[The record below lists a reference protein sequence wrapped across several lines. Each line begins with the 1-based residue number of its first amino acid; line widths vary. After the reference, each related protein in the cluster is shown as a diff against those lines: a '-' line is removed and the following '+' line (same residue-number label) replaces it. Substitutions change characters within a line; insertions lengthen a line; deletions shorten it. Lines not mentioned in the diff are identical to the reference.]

1 MPLKLQQE
9 ICAHRKDADMGFRKD
24 FVWGAATSSYQVE
37 GAAQEGGKGRNI
49 WDVFCHTPGKIKDGS
64 NADTACDSYH
74 HVAED
79 VALMKELG
87 LRAYRFSVD
96 WARVLPEGTGTP
108 NEEGLAYYSRLI
120 DALLSS
126 GITPYLTLYHWELP
140 QALQERG
147 GFLSPDFPDWFA
159 GYAGLVAER
168 FSDRVTHYFTFN
180 EPQCTIGLGLGDGV
194 HAPGLTLSP
203 QETVPAAHHL
213 LLAHGAAVQALRAAA
228 KQPIQIG
235 FAPTSGQP
243 YPLTESPA
251 DIEAARRSL
260 FAIPE
265 GRRWYWNVPWFS
277 DPVILGRYPAEG
289 LARLE
294 RFLPRGWEQ
303 DLAKICQPL
312 DFYGQNIYN
321 GWCVRAGEDKNP
333 VTVDRKPGSARTAT
347 GWPVTPKALYWGPRF
362 LYERYQ
368 KPLYITENG
377 ISCCDWVSLDGKVHD
392 PGRIDFTQ
400 RYLRELRRAADEGVD
415 VRGYFHWS
423 LLDNFEWADGYTQ
436 RFGMIYVDYKT
447 QQRIPKDSF
456 YWYQQVIRTNGA
468 SL

>member
-1 MPLKLQQE
+1 
-9 ICAHRKDADMGFRKD
+9 MGFRKD

-37 GAAQEGGKGRNI
+37 GAAQEGGKGTNI

-64 NADTACDSYH
+64 NADTACDGYH

-87 LRAYRFSVD
+87 VHAYRFSVD

-108 NEEGLAYYSRLI
+108 NEEGLAFYSRLI
-120 DALLSS
+120 DELLAA

-228 KQPIQIG
+228 KQPILIG

-260 FAIPE
+260 FTIPE
-265 GRRWYWNVPWFS
+265 GSRWYWNVPWFS
-277 DPVILGRYPAEG
+277 DPVILGRYPEEG

-321 GWCVRAGEDKNP
+321 GWCVRADADGNP
-333 VTVDRKPGSARTAT
+333 VTVDREPGSARTAT

-377 ISCCDWVSLDGKVHD
+377 VSCCDWVSLDGKVHD

-400 RYLRELRRAADEGVD
+400 RYLRELRRAADDGVD

-436 RFGMIYVDYKT
+436 RFGLIYVNYKT